1 MGAHKIEFASASTTR
16 IKLTKE
22 QEKAI
27 YAMYK
32 DLAKQIEKEVAA
44 INRNKNVSSVLR
56 TMYLKGLAKQV
67 NQELSK
73 MSKSQSSL
81 ILKNMTKIAEV
92 TLRDTTSFMS
102 KGVELGINYSRI
114 ADDVVKEIASG
125 NIYKGRWDLSSA
137 IWKDI
142 ERTQQDID
150 YIVAQGVAAN
160 KGSYEI
166 AKDIEKYIDP
176 AAKKEWEWAKVYPG
190 TKRVVDYSAQRLAR
204 TMVSHA
210 YQDSFVRGTHDNPFV
225 EAYQWMTSNSDRV
238 CDVCMER
245 AEGWHGV
252 VIDGEQIDGAYY
264 VDDLPLDHP
273 NGMCD
278 YAVLTGYTFK
288 DIAAAIRDWDEGKG
302 DPEMNKQL
310 DKFYE
315 KLK

>member
-1 MGAHKIEFASASTTR
+1 MGAHKIQFASASATR
-16 IKLTKE
+16 VKLTKE

-32 DLAKQIEKEVAA
+32 DLAKQIKKEAA
-44 INRNKNVSSVLR
+44 ALNQNKNVSSILR
-56 TMYLKGLAKQV
+56 RMYLKGLAKQV

-81 ILKNMTKIAEV
+81 ILKNMAKVAEV
-92 TLRDTTSFMS
+92 TLRSTTSFMT
-102 KGVELGINYSRI
+102 KGMELGINYSRI

-125 NIYKGRWDLSSA
+125 NLYKGRWDLSSA

-142 ERTQQDID
+142 KRTQQDID

-166 AKDIEKYIDP
+166 AKDIEKYVDP
-176 AAKKEWEWAKVYPG
+176 AARKDWDWSKVYPG
-190 TKRVVDYSAQRLAR
+190 TKKKVDYNAQRLAR

-210 YQDSFVRGTHDNPFV
+210 YQDSFVRGTRDNPFV

-252 VIDGEQIDGAYY
+252 VIGGEQIDGAYF
-264 VDDLPLDHP
+264 VDELPLDHP

-278 YAVLTGYTFK
+278 YAVISGYSMR
-288 DIAAAIRDWDEGKG
+288 DMAAAIRDWDEGTG
-302 DPEMNKQL
+302 DPKMNAKL

-315 KLK
+315 NLK